1 MNMPVVTALYAGL
14 LGLLAIA
21 IAFAATIK
29 RTRLKISV
37 GDGGN
42 REMLLAMRRH
52 ANFVEWT
59 PLALLLIALL
69 EMNIAL
75 KTPIHV
81 LGATLVICRLA
92 HALSLREDTM
102 RGLGRLLGTVGT
114 VAVIAVA
121 SLWLIFA
128 FYVRAM

>member
-14 LGLLAIA
+14 LGLLSIA
-21 IAFAATIK
+21 IASVATVT
-29 RTRLKISV
+29 RTRLKIAV
-37 GDGGN
+37 GDGDN

-59 PLALLLIALL
+59 PFALLLIALL

-75 KTPIHV
+75 KTPIHI
-81 LGATLVICRLA
+81 LGAVLFISRLA

-102 RGLGRLLGTVGT
+102 KGTGRLLGTVGT
-114 VAVIAVA
+114 VAVTAVA
-121 SLWLIFA
+121 SAWLIFA
-128 FYVRAM
+128 FCVRTM